1 VAAEELVDELAARLG
16 SRREAR
22 WLLEDVEARADLDG
36 AARAALARELAE
48 ERRAG
53 APLQYVL
60 GHWPFLDLDLLVDAR
75 ALIPRPETE
84 VLAALAIDR
93 LAARGSGAIACDLGC
108 GTGAIALCL
117 AVAAART
124 GLVVEVH
131 ATDADAGALE
141 LARANAARV
150 GALGLQL
157 HRGSWYEAL
166 PVVLRGGVDVCCSN
180 PPYVSVAERRGL
192 ARELD
197 FEPEVALVAD
207 DGADGTPGF
216 AAIEAIVTGAPG
228 WLAPGGTLL
237 VEHADTHRDAAV
249 SLARRCGLV
258 DVADHDDLAG
268 RPRVL
273 QASMPS

>member
-1 VAAEELVDELAARLG
+1 M
-16 SRREAR
+16 
-22 WLLEDVEARADLDG
+22 
-36 AARAALARELAE
+36 AE

-53 APLQYVL
+53 APRSTCSAT
-60 GHWPFLDLDLLVDAR
+60 GRFSIDLLVDAR

-84 VLAALAIDR
+84 LLAELALVGSR
-93 LAARGSGAIACDLGC
+93 LAARRDRLRPRVRDGRDRAQPRPRGA
-108 GTGAIALCL
+108 
-117 AVAAART
+117 VRT

-131 ATDADAGALE
+131 ATDTDAGALE
-141 LARANAARV
+141 PRGGERRPRRRP
-150 GALGLQL
+150 GLQA

-166 PVVLRGGVDVCCSN
+166 PVALRGRVDVCCSN
-180 PPYVSVAERRGL
+180 PPYVSVVERRGS
-192 ARELD
+192 RGKLD

-216 AAIEAIVTGAPG
+216 AAIEAVVAGAPG
-228 WLAPGGTLL
+228 WLAPGGILL

-249 SLARRCGLV
+249 SLARRCGLA
-258 DVADHDDLAG
+258 DVTDHDDLAG